1 MGWEHNLD
9 RWDPYL
15 QELLALKAD
24 ILATQFI
31 VRALILRE
39 TLRKA
44 NFDPNQPRSPAG
56 SPNGGQW
63 TREGGAPSS
72 VLTGSLPQEGS
83 EAPAGE
89 SAPQRPRLHIEIW
102 PSAGS
107 PPLEDPPAIPETP
120 PPEREAQKRIARNV
134 ARWLVRGISMGH
146 PAARS
151 LAPLALEAG
160 FWLYDT
166 CGPLI
171 SEYLAPPKT
180 LAELQQDVRTPR
192 PGTDVHHIV
201 EKAAAEAAGFPA
213 SRINAPENLV
223 RISRFRHWEITD
235 FYAQPSREFPPKP
248 RQYLIDRN
256 WDERYEFGLRV
267 LIEKGV
273 LKP

>member
-63 TREGGAPSS
+63 TREGGGPSS
-72 VLTGSLPQEGS
+72 GPTGSFPQEGS

-102 PSAGS
+102 PSNGG
-107 PPLEDPPAIPETP
+107 PPLEDPPVIPETP
-120 PPEREAQKRIARNV
+120 PPKLGRNYASHATWCAGSCV
-134 ARWLVRGISMGH
+134 GYPWATQWRDC
-146 PAARS
+146 
-151 LAPLALEAG
+151 LAHSGL
-160 FWLYDT
+160 
-166 CGPLI
+166 
-171 SEYLAPPKT
+171 K
-180 LAELQQDVRTPR
+180 Q
-192 PGTDVHHIV
+192 
-201 EKAAAEAAGFPA
+201 A
-213 SRINAPENLV
+213 SGCMILTNR
-223 RISRFRHWEITD
+223 
-235 FYAQPSREFPPKP
+235 
-248 RQYLIDRN
+248 
-256 WDERYEFGLRV
+256 
-267 LIEKGV
+267 
-273 LKP
+273 

>member
-1 MGWEHNLD
+1 MGWEHTLD

-63 TREGGAPSS
+63 TREGGGPSS
-72 VLTGSLPQEGS
+72 GLPGSLPQEGS

-102 PSAGS
+102 PSAGG
-107 PPLEDPPAIPETP
+107 PPLEAPPAIPETP
-120 PPEREAQKRIARNV
+120 PPGLRSQLRIARDV
-134 ARWLVRGISMGH
+134 VRWLVRGVSMGH
-146 PAARS
+146 PVAR
-151 LAPLALEAG
+151 LLGPLGLEAG

-166 CGPLI
+166 YEPLI

-180 LAELQQDVRTPR
+180 LAELQQDVQTPR

-201 EKAAAEAAGFPA
+201 EEAAAKAAGFPA
-213 SRINAPENLV
+213 SRINGPENLV
-223 RISRFRHWEITD
+223 RISRFRHELINRE
-235 FYAQPSREFPPKP
+235 YARANRTFPPTL
-248 RQYLIDRN
+248 RRYLEDKS
-256 WDERYEFGLRV
+256 WDERREIGIQIM
-267 LIEKGV
+267 IETGT

>member
-63 TREGGAPSS
+63 TREGGDPSS
-72 VLTGSLPQEGS
+72 GLPGSLPQEGS

-102 PSAGS
+102 PSNGG
-107 PPLEDPPAIPETP
+107 PPLEDPPVIPETP
-120 PPEREAQKRIARNV
+120 PPKTRAQLRIARDV
-134 ARWLVRGISMGH
+134 VRWLVRGVSMGH
-146 PAARS
+146 PVARLLGS
-151 LAPLALEAG
+151 LGLEAG

-166 CGPLI
+166 YQPLI

-201 EKAAAEAAGFPA
+201 EEAAAKAAGFPA
-213 SRINAPENLV
+213 SRINGSENLV
-223 RISRFRHWEITD
+223 RISRLRHWRATE
-235 FYAQPSREFPPKP
+235 YYSRLNDAHGTSP
-248 RQYLIDRN
+248 RSHLKDKS
-256 WDERYEFGLRV
+256 WEERRAYGLKV
-267 LIEKGV
+267 LIREGI
-273 LKP
+273 LKQ